1 MWVSDSTSNQAAQ
14 RQRRHAAEER
24 QRVDRAANEMAVR
37 QDGVARQAG
46 EPPAREDVRRFS
58 ALMQARGNSQ
68 QAPTQTP
75 SRDSADAPV
84 ATTAGETPPSMP
96 MTIADRFR
104 ALFQRTADGQPQS
117 QSSAQGELGAEEAS
131 TPASSQQAGSKP
143 DGAPVGKA
151 TAGTHPTSRANES
164 RADTTAP
171 EGDEPAKPALADAS
185 KIADGDGRRAQG
197 TRAPTTSTKK
207 DDSAADTAQHAAQQ
221 VARGEV
227 QTPPVARKARGDETA
242 EGDADALS
250 RPTNPLA
257 PLSMTPSDM
266 APPQQRTPDAPQQMA
281 ATAGMVAPALAELIQ
296 KHVKQMLVT
305 DTRGGGARSRELLL
319 RMESDVLPGT
329 DLWLTRTDKGWRMR
343 ADVRSRD
350 AYDTLLANQDDLI
363 QRFADGAL
371 GELSIEPVFHG

>member
-75 SRDSADAPV
+75 SRDSADVPV
-84 ATTAGETPPSMP
+84 GTTAGETPPP

-104 ALFQRTADGQPQS
+104 SLFQRTADAQSQS
-117 QSSAQGELGAEEAS
+117 QSSAQGERNVEEAS
-131 TPASSQQAGSKP
+131 PPASLQQAGSKP

-164 RADTTAP
+164 RAGTTAL
-171 EGDEPAKPALADAS
+171 ERDEPAKPALADAS

-197 TRAPTTSTKK
+197 TRAPATSTKK